1 MNISNC
7 VSNLIAYPAY
17 VRVKVNMYK
26 QYIVFKINLIAHAGL
41 PHYTHRTSYVEH
53 GAILS

>member
-1 MNISNC
+1 MKIFNC
-7 VSNLIAYPAY
+7 VCVSKFITYPAY
-17 VRVKVNMYK
+17 VRVNMYK

>member
-1 MNISNC
+1 MKIFNC
-7 VSNLIAYPAY
+7 VSKFIAYPAY
-17 VRVKVNMYK
+17 VRVNMYK

>member
-1 MNISNC
+1 MKISNC